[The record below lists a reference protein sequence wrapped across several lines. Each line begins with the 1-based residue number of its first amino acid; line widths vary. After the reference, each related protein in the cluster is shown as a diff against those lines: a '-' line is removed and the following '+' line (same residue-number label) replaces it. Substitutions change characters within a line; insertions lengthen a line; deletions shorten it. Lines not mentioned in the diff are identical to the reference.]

1 MINGNS
7 KEFYVKLLSS
17 NNLYDRLD
25 GWNKIDYLIS
35 EGMLKRE
42 EILSLMSNFQELL
55 YNQDSVVALHAFKL
69 LDKFVALNLVK
80 VDSSLKERI
89 KQLVLEP
96 ELDNWWVAEELVSKK
111 ILSPQ
116 DLSEKIDIFLKFLE
130 STGADQIDAWNLAKN
145 LVHDGAISKCL
156 LKPYAKNLLVLLK
169 SSDMHLRFN
178 SWLMASDLIKE
189 GIADA
194 SEFREAKDYLLELL
208 KSDYFE
214 DLSRI
219 YEKYAT
225 DFLDVMRQVGVIS
238 DT

>member
-1 MINGNS
+1 MTSGNS

-17 NNLYDRLD
+17 SNLYDRLD

-35 EGMLKRE
+35 EGIFKRE
-42 EILSLMSNFQELL
+42 EILSLINNFQELL
-55 YNQDSVVALHAFKL
+55 YNQDVVVALHAFKL
-69 LDKFVALNLVK
+69 LDKFIALNLIK
-80 VDSSLKERI
+80 VDSNLKERI
-89 KQLVLEP
+89 KELVLKP
-96 ELDNWWVAEELVSKK
+96 ELDSWWVAEELVSKK
-111 ILSPQ
+111 ILSPE
-116 DLSEKIDIFLKFLE
+116 DVSEKIDVFLKFLE

-145 LVHDGAISKCL
+145 LVHDGVVSKCS
-156 LKPYAKNLLVLLK
+156 LKPYARNLLVLLK

-194 SEFREAKDYLLELL
+194 NDFREAKDYLLELL
-208 KSDYFE
+208 KSDYFD

-225 DFLDVMRQVGVIS
+225 DFIDIMRQVGVINKV
-238 DT
+238 